1 MDTTHTFMRDLT
13 VTEDK
18 MLALLTVLRAL
29 REYYGGE
36 QPSEQYALVSV
47 ILWQLE
53 QIQEEL
59 SEAIGKAEQWEIYNW
74 QNLHETE

>member
-1 MDTTHTFMRDLT
+1 MDTTHRVMHDLT
-13 VTEDK
+13 MIEDK

-29 REYYGGE
+29 REHYCGE
-36 QPSEQYALVSV
+36 QPSEQHALVSV

-53 QIQEEL
+53 QIQKEL
-59 SEAIGKAEQWEIYNW
+59 SEAIDKAEQWEIYNW